1 MVEAGLAREV
11 PVGTRPFL
19 AAGCSNSYVMGDMLQ
34 RCKIATSATSATI

>member
-19 AAGCSNSYVMGDMLQ
+19 AAGEGAVAI
-34 RCKIATSATSATI
+34 RT

>member
-19 AAGCSNSYVMGDMLQ
+19 AAGGRPCSKSYVMGDMLQ
-34 RCKIATSATSATI
+34 RMPSFR